1 MHRAPHDHMADM
13 RTKKG
18 ELLGRDVVKVVHG
31 KMLRGSKGAC
41 GRPTTGISH
50 FTTPSEELTGLIIL
64 QSEVC
69 VAV

>member
-31 KMLRGSKGAC
+31 KM
-41 GRPTTGISH
+41 RPTTGISH